1 MSIEYALL
9 LRAVGVQY
17 LEKRTNYQSF
27 REENN
32 IIKIKIRSNSNIKWS
47 PSQVLMD
54 ILNTSPTSV

>member
-17 LEKRTNYQSF
+17 LENRTNYQSF

-32 IIKIKIRSNSNIKWS
+32 IIKIRSNSNIKWS